1 MTRSVRGENRWLI
14 LQVAY
19 LSCQHDV
26 LAAATLC
33 VGGPRKGR
41 RVTKSRSVS
50 PKTVRHSTCGEL
62 GTPEFLFDRRGRE
75 FWTEGMAPEFFGHRF
90 QNSMTRA
97 TMEGS
102 TASLGQTFRTRDVL
116 WLVGYPS
123 MTFRRR
129 AGIRQHWA
137 ARRHSSPE
145 STRHRGQCGP
155 GVLLCGSVYCL

>member
-1 MTRSVRGENRWLI
+1 MADFFLSVRGEDRWLI

-33 VGGPRKGR
+33 VGGPRRGR
-41 RVTKSRSVS
+41 RGTKSRSVS

-90 QNSMTRA
+90 QNSMT
-97 TMEGS
+97 
-102 TASLGQTFRTRDVL
+102 
-116 WLVGYPS
+116 
-123 MTFRRR
+123 
-129 AGIRQHWA
+129 
-137 ARRHSSPE
+137 
-145 STRHRGQCGP
+145 
-155 GVLLCGSVYCL
+155 LCDSGG